1 MKLRDML
8 IIKGKEPSSTLNVV
22 SIGNITY
29 YIIEVKIKGILYNY
43 QITKLFSLKIPL
55 YWFGSYYEFETFF
68 SYFAPSTS
76 VVFVFIF

>member
-8 IIKGKEPSSTLNVV
+8 IRKDPSSTLNVV

-29 YIIEVKIKGILYNY
+29 YIIEVKTKGILFDN
-43 QITKLFSLKIPL
+43 QITKFLNLKIPL

-68 SYFAPSTS
+68 SYFVPTTTE
-76 VVFVFIF
+76 VFVIIF